1 MFAMFSP
8 GRSKSTAGEELPLL
22 EPTITN
28 IQPPRPDSILRYSS
42 YPCAKWLLC
51 STPTLVILV
60 QLSVLL
66 PIFAAFAFL
75 DWMEDSTL
83 MTIGGSFED
92 NFTQYDAHRWAS
104 PEHTTC
110 QWTEGVEYCE
120 SRSYLSFDA
129 VHGGVNLSANTNA
142 ACSCSHSNIMAG
154 HLKSKAYYL
163 YGKLTFEA
171 ALVSASNGTMA
182 CVASFSELS
191 QWSDTTH
198 DEMTFCWFNSDDQ
211 GTVHVSWWTGDFLHE
226 IVDYP
231 PVDLTQFHSY
241 EMEWSIHGF
250 VWRIDGE
257 LWYARGNSSVDC
269 GFGSAFAHDYFVKS
283 EYTMWDD
290 DISSWSLVSF
300 FSNGTRLTKCDFS
313 SDVSAVFEQP
323 IQFIILTRPFTTEAT
338 LDADFSANLRLR
350 KMRYTAFDEGS
361 EAYAKLV
368 DKWSQYPLSCSS
380 QEGSTLVDNACKRSW
395 WEYKKELN
403 AYTKLLQITLIL
415 VCFGM
420 LMAYLLR
427 LLRACV
433 GRSVPWASCPVR
445 PCAPAEI
452 TVASSLNVATKQRKS
467 RRRDIDMSRWTS
479 IGFLGY
485 LFRDLRGWKRLACYW
500 GGIVACLILASHRPR
515 GIRLL
520 WDRLSLLSDH
530 ATIPSIQRVLAS
542 QIVCL
547 FVVMQVFHVVALA
560 VAGLPKKLQH
570 VAGAQNDPDF
580 VARIGYIVPCH
591 KSEKEIGRT
600 VQSILQSGIDPKHVV
615 VIDNANSSLPPDNTS
630 DVVRGVHED
639 IKYIY
644 VPIGHKTNALYVGVK
659 NLPASVEFV
668 VHLDD
673 DTIVPGNKMIYDKS
687 HFDDPRVAAVSYGI
701 EIERTGAIQSLVDFE
716 FRLWSH
722 WRYYR
727 ARTATAWYC
736 HGIIGM
742 WRRNRFELA
751 MDQHPCMPFGED
763 GWLGAIV
770 LCDDQRIE
778 QELRSAVT
786 TFAPERL
793 FPTVSGCLAH
803 SGRSQGYGASS
814 IWKQRSQRWFC
825 NAPRRLLIR
834 AFLWLCYDAGTI
846 PRQLLFRVEIL
857 RHVALTFVVLLYPIF
872 VARVAFDG
880 AWKPFFELKLIVLI
894 TDYMMYFTINYI
906 VWPAE
911 QRVHV
916 ETVLLYPLYRLFLRL
931 ALVVGHWRCVL
942 WYMPNVEMRTC
953 RFVQPSPTV
962 TAAATYAWLWNRL
975 FETNYDY

>member
-1 MFAMFSP
+1 MGASFSP
-8 GRSKSTAGEELPLL
+8 GLYTGNAGEDLPLL
-22 EPTITN
+22 EPSPTN
-28 IQPPRPDSILRYSS
+28 IHPIDSIPYSS
-42 YPCAKWLLC
+42 YPCTPCLKRPLC
-51 STPTLVILV
+51 STATLVILV
-60 QLSVLL
+60 QISVLL

-75 DWMEDSTL
+75 DWMEDHTF

-92 NFTQYDAHRWAS
+92 NFTQYDAQRWSS
-104 PEHTTC
+104 PEHAKC

-120 SRSYLSFDA
+120 SRSYLSFDTL
-129 VHGGVNLSANTNA
+129 HGGVNLSANTNT
-142 ACSCSHSNIMAG
+142 ACTCSHSNVMAG
-154 HLKSKAYYL
+154 HLKTKAYYL
-163 YGKLTFEA
+163 YGKLAFEA
-171 ALVSASNGTMA
+171 AFHAASNGTMA

-191 QWSDTTH
+191 RWSDTTH
-198 DEMTFCWFNSDDQ
+198 DEMTFCWFNLEDQ
-211 GTVHVSWWTGDFLHE
+211 VTVHVSWWTGDYLHE
-226 IVDYP
+226 IIDYP
-231 PVDLTQFHSY
+231 PVDLTQFHNY

-269 GFGSAFAHDYFVKS
+269 GYGSAFDNAYFVKS
-283 EYTMWDD
+283 EYTIWDD

-300 FSNGTRLTKCDFS
+300 FSNDTRLTKCDFS
-313 SDVSAVFEQP
+313 SDVSPIFQQP
-323 IQFIILTRPFTTEAT
+323 IQFIVLTRPFTTAST
-338 LDADFSANLRLR
+338 LDADFSASLQLRN
-350 KMRYTAFDEGS
+350 MRYHAFDEGS
-361 EAYAKLV
+361 EAYAALV
-368 DKWSQYPLSCSS
+368 DKWSKYPLSCSS
-380 QEGSTLVDNACKRSW
+380 QEGSTVVDKACKRSW
-395 WEYKKELN
+395 REYKQELR
-403 AYTKLLQITLIL
+403 AYTKVVQCALIL

-420 LMAYLLR
+420 LTAFLLR
-427 LLRACV
+427 LLRSCV
-433 GRSVPWASCPVR
+433 GRPVPWASYPIKPYSPV
-445 PCAPAEI
+445 PTPAA
-452 TVASSLNVATKQRKS
+452 ASPNQTNKQRGCCK
-467 RRRDIDMSRWTS
+467 RDFDISRWTS

-485 LFRDLRGWKRLACYW
+485 LFRDLRSWKRLACYW
-500 GGIVACLILASHRPR
+500 AGIVASLILAFERPR
-515 GIRLL
+515 DVRLL

-530 ATIPSIQRVLAS
+530 ATIPSIRSVLAS

-560 VAGLPKKLQH
+560 VAGLPKKLRN

-591 KSEKEIGRT
+591 KSEKEISRT
-600 VQSILQSGIDPKHVV
+600 VQSILESGIDPKHVV
-615 VIDNANSSLPPDNTS
+615 VIDNANTSRPPDKTR

-644 VPIGHKTNALYVGVK
+644 VPIGLKTNALYVGVK

-673 DTIVPGNKMIYDKS
+673 DTIVPGHQMIYDKS

-727 ARTATAWYC
+727 ARTSTAWYC

-751 MDQHPCMPFGED
+751 MDQHPFMPFGED

-793 FPTVSGCLAH
+793 FPTVGGYLAH
-803 SGRSQGYGASS
+803 GGRSQGYGASS

-880 AWKPFFELKLIVLI
+880 AWKPFIELKLIVLL
-894 TDYMMYFTINYI
+894 TDCVMYFTINYI

-911 QRVHV
+911 QRAKLG
-916 ETVLLYPLYRLFLRL
+916 TVLLYPLYRLFLRL

-942 WYMPNVEMRTC
+942 WYMPNIEMRTC
-953 RFVQPSPTV
+953 RFVQPAPTV
-962 TAAATYAWLWNRL
+962 TAAVTYAWLWNRL